1 MKILLLSEKFPPE
14 IAGTRRAMDQARL
27 WAEAGHDVTVVTQ
40 VPNQPAGVI
49 FDGWQNRLWQTGE
62 WHGVRVIRIW
72 TYPAP
77 NAGVVRRTLDYVS
90 YAVSVAL
97 QAWRFP
103 QFDVIVASS
112 PQIFVPVAAL
122 LLSVLRWKPWV
133 FEIRDLWPDSI
144 RAVGASKSPLLWL
157 VERME
162 LFLYA
167 RARHIVVV
175 TEAFRD
181 NLTSRGVPA
190 DKITVNR
197 NGIDLDVFSRKAIAG
212 QARAALGVPPGK
224 ILAGYIG
231 TTGMAHA
238 LHTVLEAAARLAHRD
253 DIELLIQGEGAERPT
268 LEARAREL
276 GLTNLRFR
284 DFVPQ
289 DQVADYIAALDISIV
304 HLRDE
309 PLFRT
314 VIPSKIFEIM
324 AMENPMVMAVEGE
337 SAAIV
342 READAGL
349 CIGSEDPDAM
359 AAAIERLADDPDLR
373 RRMGASGLAY
383 VQQHFDRRRLAAA
396 VADVLG
402 DIAGQRGAG
411 AGQPTGNGEHQ

>member
-14 IAGTRRAMDQARL
+14 VAGTRRAMDQARL

-40 VPNQPAGVI
+40 VPNQPEGVI
-49 FDGWQNRLWQTGE
+49 FDGWRNRLWQQAD
-62 WHGVRVIRIW
+62 WHGVRVVRIW

-77 NAGVVRRTLDYVS
+77 NSGVVRRTLDYVS
-90 YAVSVAL
+90 YAVSVAV

-103 QFDVIVASS
+103 RVDVILASS

-122 LLSVLRWKPWV
+122 LLGLLRWKPWV

-144 RAVGASKSPLLWL
+144 RAVGASGSPLLWL

-181 NLTSRGVPA
+181 NLVARGVPA
-190 DKITVNR
+190 EKITVNR
-197 NGIDLDVFSRKAIAG
+197 NGIDMDVFSRDAIAG
-212 QARAALGVPPGK
+212 TARERLGVPRDR

-231 TTGMAHA
+231 TTGMAHG
-238 LHTVLEAAARLAHRD
+238 LNTVIDAAALLRHRD
-253 DIELLIQGEGAERPT
+253 DIELLIQGEGAERAA
-268 LEARAREL
+268 LEARAAEL

-289 DQVADYIAALDISIV
+289 DEVADYIAALDISIV
-304 HLRDE
+304 HLKDQ

-337 SAAIV
+337 SARIV
-342 READAGL
+342 EAAGAGL
-349 CIGSEDPDAM
+349 CIASEDASAM
-359 AAAIERLADDPDLR
+359 AAAIERLADDAAER
-373 RRMGASGLAY
+373 ARMGASGLAY
-383 VQQHFDRRRLAAA
+383 VRSNFDRRRLAGEVVEALAAA
-396 VADVLG
+396 V
-402 DIAGQRGAG
+402 GA
-411 AGQPTGNGEHQ
+411 APAPERTVEQES